1 MENPVSYHQ
10 HCPVCGRGLLISVTL
25 LGHRVYCQHCGG
37 GFVATPEVGTRADGR
52 LTAAADREKLHHRV
66 DELIERAEMVLSTRQ
81 TNGDHVTVPWR

>member
-37 GFVATPEVGTRADGR
+37 GFTATPDAVTRADGR
-52 LTAAADREKLHHRV
+52 LAAAPERERLHLV
-66 DELIERAEMVLSTRQ
+66 DELIERAEMQLSSR
-81 TNGDHVTVPWR
+81 R